1 MSKSLVAYFSASG
14 ATAKAA
20 RRVAALSGGE
30 LYEIRP
36 AVPYSR
42 ADLNWLNPRSRTSL
56 EKKDPAFRPAL
67 ADTDAPVTQCDT
79 IYLGFPIW
87 WYVAPSIIRTFLESY
102 DFSGK
107 TVVLFM
113 TSGSS
118 GFGQTLDTLRPS
130 LPDSCVLKEGL
141 RITRRTSDAQ
151 LKAML

>member
-67 ADTDAPVTQCDT
+67 ADTDAPVAQCDT

-130 LPDSCVLKEGL
+130 LPGSCILKEGL